1 MASVK
6 LEPVLIVPDAHRP
19 YHDERAWQLMLKV
32 GKAIK
37 PHHLIDIG
45 DLADFYSVS
54 SHSKDPQRVLQLA
67 DELEGVN
74 QGLDELDA
82 LGAKNKKF
90 IAGNHCDR
98 LTRYLQD
105 KAPELFKTVTI
116 PKLLKLEERGW
127 DYTPYKSDTK
137 VGKVNFTHDVGVA
150 GRNATFKALDTYQH
164 SVVTGHTHRMQYIV
178 EGNATGEYKLSAMFG
193 WLGDRTKIDYMHRA
207 LVYKNWALGF
217 GVGYVNPSTGIMYLV
232 PVPIIIDGKGAYS
245 CVVNGT
251 YYEG

>member
-1 MASVK
+1 MASPAK
-6 LEPVLIVPDAHRP
+6 LEPALIVSDAHRP

-37 PHHLIDIG
+37 PHHLIVIG
-45 DLADFYSVS
+45 DLADFYTVS
-54 SHSKDPQRVLQLA
+54 SHSKDPQRALKLDEELA
-67 DELEGVN
+67 GVN
-74 QGLDELDA
+74 AGLDELDA
-82 LGAKNKKF
+82 LKAKNKKF
-90 IAGNHCDR
+90 IAGNHEDR
-98 LTRYLQD
+98 LTRYLKD
-105 KAPELFKTVTI
+105 KAPELFSMVNI
-116 PKLLKLEERGW
+116 PALLKLNERGW
-127 DYTPYKSDTK
+127 DYTAYKADTK
-137 VGKVNFTHDVGVA
+137 IGRVNFTHDVNAA

-217 GVGYVNPSTGIMYLV
+217 GVGYVHPSTGIAYLV
-232 PVPIIIDGKGAYS
+232 PVPIIETGGVYT